1 MPNNRKVLQEK
12 FEVEYQ
18 KLNENQRKAV
28 DTIEGPVMVIAGP
41 GTGKTQIL
49 ASRIGKILLETDAQP
64 SNILCLTHTDAGVV
78 AMRKRLLQ
86 FIGPDAY
93 KVGIY
98 TFHAFCNEIIQ
109 ENLPYFKKNELNPIT
124 ELESVAL
131 LTILIDTLP
140 KNNPLKRYTG
150 KVYWEIKSLK
160 KLFNVMK
167 TEGWTSEFLNQKIDE
182 YLSDIPTRDEYI
194 YQKKY
199 REFQKGDLR
208 KNKLDAEVEKME
220 KLRAAVNEFPRY
232 QELMNQAGLY
242 DFADMINWV
251 IQALTE
257 NPLLLS
263 SYQEKYQ
270 YILVDEYQDT
280 SGTQNKL
287 VELLINYW
295 DQPNI
300 FVVGDDDQSIF
311 RFQGANVYNME
322 KFANSFGGALEKVVL
337 SNNYRST
344 QPILDISKGLIE
356 KNKERLVTS
365 LPGLTKELISA
376 NEDLRLIEQQP
387 VISQYK
393 TPHEEMIGIVSAV
406 QNLLQEGTRPGEIGI
421 IYKENQYGTDLANYF
436 YKLGIPVFSKREED
450 LFNIPLAKK
459 IILIFRYLAAEH
471 DIPFSG
477 DELLFEILHFNNF
490 KIKPIEIAKICIE
503 ANNRSIESREKIS
516 IRELII
522 QKAGA
527 PARDLFSISVDPS
540 LKSASD
546 IMEELISD
554 VSNKPLLH
562 LLESIIQKTG
572 ILSDIMKSTDKHFEL
587 LTLTTLFHFVR
598 TETQRNPELQLDE
611 LVKILDLMKKEKL
624 RIPLVRVSGDE
635 KSVNL
640 MTVHGSKGLEFENV
654 FFAGCNSSTWE
665 KKNNKHKGYR
675 LPDTVFSNMDAT
687 DEEELRRLF
696 YVALTR
702 ARKNLQI
709 SYALYSND
717 VKKLEPSM
725 FIAEIQEFSRLKI
738 NEINFSDKTLEEFA
752 TLMYNKE
759 LAPEIEKIE
768 YDFVNRL
775 LGKFVMNSTALNNF
789 LSCPLNFYFNSLIHI
804 PSAKNENMEF
814 GSAVHYALEQLFR
827 KMLKRK
833 DDPKYITSG
842 ESAFPSAEEF
852 IGDFEWF
859 MKRHRESFTKE
870 QFNRRMEYGQEVLHN
885 YYQKYI
891 HSFHTI
897 VAIEQNIKNVVI
909 DQVPIKG
916 KLDKLEFYGKKVKV
930 VDYKTGNPEYAKDK
944 LKGPNDK
951 QPNGGNYWRQAIF
964 YKLLVDHFPNKEW
977 VVEQAEFDFVEPDQK
992 REYVK
997 MPVRITPADIQTV
1010 RQQIT
1015 SSWEKIQAHDF
1026 YTGCGKSDCHWC
1038 NFVKDHN
1045 LAIALH
1051 ETVAGE
1057 GGGEEEDDSF
1067 QN

>member
-1 MPNNRKVLQEK
+1 MPHNRKALQEK
-12 FEVEYQ
+12 FEAEYQ
-18 KLNENQRKAV
+18 KLNDNQRKAV

-150 KVYWEIKSLK
+150 KVYWEIKNLK

-194 YQKKY
+194 YRRKTG
-199 REFQKGDLR
+199 EFQKGDLK
-208 KNKLDAEVEKME
+208 KNKLDAEREKME

-232 QELMNQAGLY
+232 QELMNEAGLY

-295 DQPNI
+295 DLPNI

-322 KFANSFGGALEKVVL
+322 KFANSFGDALEKVVL

-365 LPGLTKELISA
+365 LPGLTKELISS

-459 IILIFRYLAAEH
+459 IILIFQYLAAEH

-503 ANNRSIESREKIS
+503 ANNRRIESREKIS

-527 PARDLFSISVDPS
+527 PAKDLFSIAVDPG

-562 LLESIIQKTG
+562 LLESIIQKSG
-572 ILSDIMKSTDKHFEL
+572 ILSDIMKSADKHFEL

-624 RIPLVRVSGDE
+624 RIPLVRVSGNE

-640 MTVHGSKGLEFENV
+640 MTVHGSKGLEFEHV
-654 FFAGCNSSTWE
+654 FFAGCNSNTWE

-709 SYALYSND
+709 SYALYSNEG
-717 VKKLEPSM
+717 KNLEPSM
-725 FIAEIQEFSRLKI
+725 FIAEIQEYSRLKI

-752 TLMYNKE
+752 EMMYNKG

-789 LSCPLNFYFNSLIHI
+789 LNCPLNFYFNNLIHI
-804 PSAKNENMEF
+804 PSAKNETMEF

-827 KMLKRK
+827 KMLKHK
-833 DDPKYITSG
+833 DDPQYKTSG
-842 ESAFPSAEEF
+842 EPAFPSVEEF

-885 YYQKYI
+885 YYHKYI

-916 KLDKLEFYGKKVKV
+916 KLDKLEFYGKRVKV
-930 VDYKTGNPEYAKDK
+930 VDYKTGNPENAKDK

-977 VVEQAEFDFVEPDQK
+977 VVEQAEFDFVVPDQK

-997 MPVRITPADIQTV
+997 IPVQITPADIQTV
-1010 RQQIT
+1010 KQQIT

-1057 GGGEEEDDSF
+1057 GGEEEEEDSF